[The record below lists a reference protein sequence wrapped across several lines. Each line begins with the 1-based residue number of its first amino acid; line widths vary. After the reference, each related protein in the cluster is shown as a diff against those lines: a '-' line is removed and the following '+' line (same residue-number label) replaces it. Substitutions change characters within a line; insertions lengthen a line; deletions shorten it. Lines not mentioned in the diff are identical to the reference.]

1 MSTSE
6 RPDPAELAAA
16 PPSVGASSLEQVREI
31 LFGPQQREL
40 TRRLARVDIHSAAQA
55 EELRHETGRRL
66 EVLEAYVRKELEGLV
81 AATESQRALQLEGID
96 KTTREMREAIRS
108 LEQRVAKLEEGVVR
122 TQRELREQ
130 ILAQAKSFV
139 DEVHRARQELGAIME
154 RQILVTWGE
163 GLEPEAGS
171 PPPLEEAGH
180 REAA

>member
-6 RPDPAELAAA
+6 RTEPVEPAHAAQG
-16 PPSVGASSLEQVREI
+16 VGVNSLEQVREI

-55 EELRHETGRRL
+55 EELRHETARRL
-66 EVLEAYVRKELEGLV
+66 EVLEAYVRRELEGLV
-81 AATESQRALQLEGID
+81 ATTEAQRTVQFEGIE
-96 KTTREMREAIRS
+96 KTTRETRDTIRA
-108 LEQRVAKLEEGVVR
+108 LEQRVAKLEEGAVR

-130 ILAQAKSFV
+130 ILAQAKSFLE
-139 DEVHRARQELGAIME
+139 EVHRARQELAAIME

-163 GLEPEAGS
+163 EPEAGA
-171 PPPLEEAGH
+171 PPPLDEGH